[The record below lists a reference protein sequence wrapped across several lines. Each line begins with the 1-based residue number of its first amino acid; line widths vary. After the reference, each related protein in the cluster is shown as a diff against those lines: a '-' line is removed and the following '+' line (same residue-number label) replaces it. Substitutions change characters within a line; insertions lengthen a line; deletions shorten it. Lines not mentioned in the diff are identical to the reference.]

1 MPSWPSLEKALGS
14 IVCRSG
20 LARQLKVIS
29 SIGAGPPDRTWCFG
43 QGDRPAVRTDD
54 GLADSLR
61 HSIHTPGD
69 RPGADHLAL

>member
-1 MPSWPSLEKALGS
+1 
-14 IVCRSG
+14 
-20 LARQLKVIS
+20 VIS